1 MAQALKLK
9 TLPAVTVTTAGTPV
23 PVSATSIMVY
33 EVLVTSIS
41 TNTGIQAIGDSD
53 VDASASRGGLIE
65 PNNHIELAPPDSARG
80 YDQIDL
86 KDVYLDSTTNGAQFT
101 ILAWVRG

>member
-9 TLPAVTVTTAGTPV
+9 TLAAVTVTTGGTPV
-23 PVSATSIMVY
+23 RVSETSIMVY
-33 EVLVTSIS
+33 EVLITSHVD
-41 TNTGIQAIGDSD
+41 NTGVQAVGDAD
-53 VDASASRGGLIE
+53 VDASAERGALIE
-65 PNNHIELAPPDSARG
+65 PNNHIELGPPDSARG

-86 KDVYLDSTTNGAQFT
+86 KDIYLDSTTDGARFT

>member
-9 TLPAVTVTTAGTPV
+9 TLAAVTVVTAGTPV
-23 PVSATSIMVY
+23 RVSLTSIMVY
-33 EVLVTSIS
+33 EVLITSVS
-41 TNTGIQAIGDSD
+41 TNTGIQAVGDED
-53 VDASASRGGLIE
+53 VDASTNRGGLIE
-65 PNNHIELAPPDSARG
+65 PNNHLELAPPDSARG

-86 KDVYLDSTTNGAQFT
+86 KDVYLDSTTNGAIFT